1 MEIQTISIFV
11 QKEKEMTV
19 QELINIEKSLIQDEG
34 IRLKPY
40 RCTKGKFSIGVGR
53 NLDDNGITK
62 EEAIILLRND
72 IFRVEDE
79 LKRRLIWFED
89 KPESVKFVLMNMCF
103 NLGINRLLKFDKTL
117 KLIERNL
124 FDLAADEMLDSEW
137 AKEVKGRAKRL
148 SVIMKNARK

>member
-1 MEIQTISIFV
+1 
-11 QKEKEMTV
+11 MTV